1 MSIVSLIFGRPDA
14 VEIGTLE
21 VDVTISEDHERSTQ
35 ITSNPVED
43 GASINDHQIR
53 NPERIQI
60 EGFIT
65 DTPAQILGGIAGLG
79 RTQDAFDTLDE
90 LWREGELL
98 TVATKWVTYENMA
111 IVNLTLPRRR
121 EQALRFSADL
131 QQVNIVESEIT
142 EVPREALAEDVQDS
156 AADTRDAGRQATQE
170 ASQAAETGATSAL
183 ENLIQTVEGQLGG

>member
-35 ITSNPVED
+35 ITSNPVEE

-98 TVATKWVTYENMA
+98 TVATKWVTYEDMA